1 MGFKLFETTFDHCPT
16 GESSTE
22 QHERHTSVS
31 HSTKPRRGQRAMAA
45 RLARTPAD
53 LGSHVGNC
61 LCRTLCG
68 SVLRLRRLSDRLRV
82 MDGPRPVA
90 LCTRRLRPALHEDG
104 DQYPALRG
112 PRRER
117 ENVFGLAAVRLLHAP
132 PAVDQG
138 PADHLYSALGAAGSS
153 CLSFL
158 PLDAYRRAGS
168 S

>member
-1 MGFKLFETTFDHCPT
+1 MGFKLFETTFEHCPT
-16 GESSTE
+16 GESRAGT
-22 QHERHTSVS
+22 HERHTAGSRS
-31 HSTKPRRGQRAMAA
+31 RKARLGQRAMAA

-104 DQYPALRG
+104 DQLFVGLGVNVKMFLALLLSG
-112 PRRER
+112 FFMRRR
-117 ENVFGLAAVRLLHAP
+117 RWIKALLVIYILPWAL
-132 PAVDQG
+132 PAV
-138 PADHLYSALGAAGSS
+138 PAF
-153 CLSFL
+153 LSFHWML
-158 PLDAYRRAGS
+158 IGEQG
-168 S
+168 